1 MYCNPDRQ
9 YKIISGILSGVAYL
23 HSEGV
28 LHRDLKPENILY
40 NSDSDIVINDFG
52 FSRQVDSD
60 STRLTQYG
68 NVFGT
73 LKYMAPEQQQDAR
86 SVDERADIFSLGKV
100 IEDIVTNGGR
110 YNIPSGDL
118 EYVIHK
124 CTETNPNRRFSS
136 VSVLKDTIDNVY
148 QNIFGMAE
156 TGMIEEQLLKLQLGA
171 LDDSAAVDLA
181 QRFISYSNNDNLEK
195 LFLNITNSQ
204 YMNLENSDL

>member
-1 MYCNPDRQ
+1 M
-9 YKIISGILSGVAYL
+9 
-23 HSEGV
+23 
-28 LHRDLKPENILY
+28 
-40 NSDSDIVINDFG
+40 
-52 FSRQVDSD
+52 
-60 STRLTQYG
+60 
-68 NVFGT
+68 
-73 LKYMAPEQQQDAR
+73 
-86 SVDERADIFSLGKV
+86 

-204 YMNLENSDL
+204 YMNLENSDLQLTESLIGRLQVYYTSQGWGFGYTDIIGNNCRRLYELSHNVSVRADRKSVV